1 MRRIEVILIAVAS
14 SVLSSIL
21 ITGAIAVAN
30 YKAVPDTVPR
40 QIPYRGNL
48 DLDGEPY
55 NGSLD
60 MSFSLYRSSSGGEA
74 AWTETQSVTVYGG
87 RFSALLGS
95 SSSQS
100 VEALTGIVTA
110 GDDLYLEVSLDG
122 NVLMGRQRFFP
133 APFAL
138 WTTTSTDF
146 NVDHDM
152 VVGNNLSVNGNVT
165 MNGTGF
171 SFGGHAGRGDGGR
184 ALVHDHDDTLVIN
197 YSGDFSGG
205 VKIGGPIVG
214 SEHNDFNS
222 ITPLHLKTG
231 NQHMKMDG
239 NEIDSY
245 SDSGEGA
252 ELWLNSNSQARVN
265 TGGNFRVD
273 TNAEVGNNL
282 NVDMNATVGH
292 DLNVGGRLYFS
303 KRNCRDGCGE
313 IHVMNVD
320 GGREFGS
327 WGSYTFCV
335 EGYYV
340 CGLQQKTD
348 WCSDCDDTG
357 VADTAII
364 CCPF

>member
-1 MRRIEVILIAVAS
+1 MKKLV
-14 SVLSSIL
+14 SIL
-21 ITGAIAVAN
+21 PAVIASIFTSIFITGAFAVAN

-60 MSFSLYRSSSGGEA
+60 MSFSLFRSSSGGEA

-152 VVGNNLSVNGNVT
+152 VVGNNLSVNGTLNL
-165 MNGTGF
+165 NGTDF
-171 SFGGHAGRGDGGR
+171 KFGDHPERGNGGR

-197 YSGDFSGG
+197 YDNDFSGG
-205 VKIGGPIVG
+205 TRIVG
-214 SEHNDFNS
+214 VENNGSRA
-222 ITPLHLKTG
+222 ILKLSG
-231 NQHMKMDG
+231 NNQNMLLDG
-239 NEIDSY
+239 NEIDVFT
-245 SDSGEGA
+245 DTNT
-252 ELWLNSNSQARVN
+252 LLLNNNSHGLVTTGGGLDVAGDAVLRGDIDVGQGKSIGIRNTNQCDCEWVN
-265 TGGNFRVD
+265 TND
-273 TNAEVGNNL
+273 TGSEESTWYCPDGKFIR
-282 NVDMNATVGH
+282 G
-292 DLNVGGRLYFS
+292 F
-303 KRNCRDGCGE
+303 KQERNCGDDD
-313 IHVMNVD
+313 N
-320 GGREFGS
+320 
-327 WGSYTFCV
+327 CV
-335 EGYYV
+335 YSVY
-340 CGLQQKTD
+340 CCFPCAYKGL
-348 WCSDCDDTG
+348 
-357 VADTAII
+357 
-364 CCPF
+364 